1 MTTYSFDDSIPDAAN
16 NPSQDQ
22 PLMKIN
28 NQSTAALIDVDHYG
42 FNVANGG
49 YHDVIHQPPVVAN
62 PAAILG
68 IGQTFTKTVSGD
80 QQLFYKSGNGV
91 VSQLTAN
98 QSVIRGTIGI
108 TGSYQTLIT
117 LPADC
122 VGMLVIQLD
131 NLLLNLTTVFPFFTD
146 AGAGYVQQ
154 TIDMLGSFTS
164 LNCKFNTPGNP
175 LDLQI
180 QRTSG
185 SDYTAIYKIIYWA
198 G

>member
-49 YHDVIHQPPVVAN
+49 YHDVIHQPPVLAN
-62 PAAILG
+62 PAAIPG

-80 QQLFYKSGNGV
+80 QQLFYESGNGV
-91 VSQLTAN
+91 VSQLSAN
-98 QSVIRGTIGI
+98 QAIISGSIGL
-108 TGSYQTLIT
+108 TAAFQTVAT
-117 LPADC
+117 LPPDC
-122 VGMLVIQLD
+122 VGFIVIQTPAFNICNTLS
-131 NLLLNLTTVFPFFTD
+131 FFSVASTL
-146 AGAGYVQQ
+146 YVQIANVMTNSNDGIVTAQ
-154 TIDMLGSFTS
+154 PSS
-164 LNCKFNTPGNP
+164 

-180 QRTSG
+180 ARLPSVG
-185 SDYTAIYKIIYWA
+185 DYTAAYKIIYWA